1 MLTHRHEQAHLLRNV
16 VHDLR
21 TPLGN
26 IEICAYLLDRKLT
39 HADDEVR
46 EYIQAIHRQVAA
58 AERILQD
65 ATAEEQALRR
75 QAAETASFSLTN
87 AATAG
92 VT

>member
-1 MLTHRHEQAHLLRNV
+1 MLTHRHELTSILRNV

-26 IEICAYLLDRKLT
+26 IEICAYLLQRKLG
-39 HADDEVR
+39 AMDEEVR
-46 EYIQAIHRQVAA
+46 EYIEAIQRQVAA
-58 AERILQD
+58 ADQILQD
-65 ATAEEQALRR
+65 ATNATQGNRTQTAEAV
-75 QAAETASFSLTN
+75 SFSLTN

>member
-1 MLTHRHEQAHLLRNV
+1 MHTHRHEQGHLLHDV

-26 IEICAYLLDRKLT
+26 IEICAYLLGRKLER
-39 HADDEVR
+39 ADDEVR
-46 EYIQAIHRQVAA
+46 EYIEAIHRQVEA
-58 AERILQD
+58 AEHVLKQ
-65 ATAEEQALRR
+65 AMAEVQSVRP
-75 QAAETASFSLTN
+75 QPAETASFSLTN